1 MMLGSKLSYENHLQ
15 PAFSRVNKTIS
26 FLRKLQPTLPR
37 NSLVSICKS
46 FIRPYLDYGDVVDDR
61 ASKESFLQGLE
72 SRQYNAAIVKTE
84 AISATSSERL
94 FQEIGLET
102 LKSRRLLRK
111 LCLFYNLIK
120 EKSPG
125 IRLMLI
131 FVTRLL
137 VMFLWELY

>member
-1 MMLGSKLSYENHLQ
+1 M
-15 PAFSRVNKTIS
+15 
-26 FLRKLQPTLPR
+26 
-37 NSLVSICKS
+37 SICKA
-46 FIRPYLDYGDVVDDR
+46 FIRPYLDYGDVVYDR
-61 ASKESFLQGLE
+61 ASKESFLQSLE
-72 SRQYNAAIVKTE
+72 SRQYNAAIAKTE

-137 VMFLWELY
+137 VMFL